1 MAQDPTGVQAAD
13 TKTRQIYSLLR
24 ERIFQGQYF
33 AGMRLPSS
41 RELAQELGVSRTL
54 VVSVYEQLV
63 AEGYLE
69 GRLGSGTYVVDLE
82 NRKPAKFEKSDQSF
96 HFTRKQPDDGYG
108 FDGVDFRPSFPS
120 MEHVPRKK
128 WREVAYK
135 VYDQL
140 DDREYGYAG
149 PAGHWG
155 LRLQI
160 CEMLLNTKG
169 ILCDP
174 EQVVVTAGATQ
185 AITLVCKLLLQPG
198 ETVISEDPTST
209 FIHGI
214 FQTAGADIVPV
225 PVDAHGLRVQDIPGK
240 ARPRLVFVTPSHQF
254 PFGSIL
260 SIGRRMEL
268 LEYARNTGC
277 FIIEDDYD
285 SEFRYA
291 GMPVHALRE
300 LDAERVIYIGTFSK
314 NLFPALRIGY
324 MVLPQDLV
332 APMERIKRLMDMHT
346 PTLDQAI
353 LARFIADQHLQRHV
367 TRMKRIYSRRRKLLI
382 RSLSETFGNR
392 IQVSGDAAGLHLIAE
407 FSGHIFDE
415 ERVQALAEKGVR
427 IYPAEKYAIVKG
439 RFEDKLIM
447 GFGDVAE
454 SQIPEGVR
462 RIAGVLRELG
472 EQ

>member
-1 MAQDPTGVQAAD
+1 MTVMVSTESISGRAFRRCSMFRAKVARG
-13 TKTRQIYSLLR
+13 RL
-24 ERIFQGQYF
+24 QGIRP
-33 AGMRLPSS
+33 A
-41 RELAQELGVSRTL
+41 
-54 VVSVYEQLV
+54 
-63 AEGYLE
+63 
-69 GRLGSGTYVVDLE
+69 GRLGIRICRSRGAL
-82 NRKPAKFEKSDQSF
+82 
-96 HFTRKQPDDGYG
+96 
-108 FDGVDFRPSFPS
+108 
-120 MEHVPRKK
+120 
-128 WREVAYK
+128 
-135 VYDQL
+135 
-140 DDREYGYAG
+140 
-149 PAGHWG
+149 G

-160 CEMLLNTKG
+160 CDMLLNTKG

-225 PVDAHGLRVQDIPGK
+225 PVDTQGLRVQDIPGQ

-324 MVLPQDLV
+324 MVLPRDLV
-332 APMERIKRLMDMHT
+332 APMEGIKRLMDMHT
-346 PTLDQAI
+346 PTLDQAV

-367 TRMKRIYSRRRKLLI
+367 TRMKRVYSRRRKLLI
-382 RSLSETFGNR
+382 RSLSETFGNW
-392 IQVSGDAAGLHLIAE
+392 IQVSETPRAFI
-407 FSGHIFDE
+407 
-415 ERVQALAEKGVR
+415 
-427 IYPAEKYAIVKG
+427 
-439 RFEDKLIM
+439 
-447 GFGDVAE
+447 
-454 SQIPEGVR
+454 
-462 RIAGVLRELG
+462 
-472 EQ
+472 